1 MKPEDIILD
10 CYRLAKFYGRNPQE
24 FLDMS
29 VSQIGRHLSWTA
41 KLVELMKPPEED
53 DVG

>member
-1 MKPEDIILD
+1 VKPEDIILD